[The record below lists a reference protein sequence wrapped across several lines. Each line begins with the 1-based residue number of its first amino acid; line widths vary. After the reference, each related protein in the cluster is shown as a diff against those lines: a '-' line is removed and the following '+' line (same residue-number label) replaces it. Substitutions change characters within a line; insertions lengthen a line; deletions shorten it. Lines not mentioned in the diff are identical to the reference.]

1 MPALLL
7 RHPGI
12 QFSLEGEQR
21 EHAEAAAGLFRGLI
35 LALLLIYALLAIPL
49 RSYSQP
55 LIIMAVIP
63 FGTVGAVLGHL
74 LMGWDVVFFSVLG
87 MVALAGV
94 VVNASLVM
102 VHFVNRQRDAGAP
115 FLEAVAG
122 AGVARFRPIVLT
134 AVTTYVGLV
143 PLMFEANP
151 AATMLI
157 PMAISLGYGVLFSS
171 IFTLYLV
178 PALYVVLEDLKSI
191 NTRRKSA
198 AAARA

>member
-1 MPALLL
+1 
-7 RHPGI
+7 
-12 QFSLEGEQR
+12 
-21 EHAEAAAGLFRGLI
+21 
-35 LALLLIYALLAIPL
+35 
-49 RSYSQP
+49 
-55 LIIMAVIP
+55 
-63 FGTVGAVLGHL
+63 
-74 LMGWDVVFFSVLG
+74 MGWDVVFFSVLG

-143 PLMFEANP
+143 PLMFEGNP